1 MTGIRHINVIDMYHG
16 NNVKPSDFAELKR
29 QGVFAIIHKASQG
42 LHFRD
47 SAYAERRKIVT
58 DLGMLWGAYHFM
70 DASDAEDQADF
81 FMDCAGVTADAPL
94 PSLWC
99 DFEDN
104 PRSQASLQ
112 QCLRFMK
119 RVDQMSPDGIA
130 CGLYSGN
137 RIRETLR
144 PPVGGHVDAAMQG
157 AIDFFQQHR
166 LWLAQYGPQ
175 PKTPWPWDQAVI
187 KTGDQS
193 TPLAAPGVFLW
204 QFTEKGRINPLA
216 GFTDG
221 NFFDGSFEDLQA
233 RWLA

>member
-1 MTGIRHINVIDMYHG
+1 MQRHINVIDMYHG
-16 NNVKPSDFAELKR
+16 NDVKPSDFTALKAA
-29 QGVFAIIHKASQG
+29 GVYGIIHKASQG

-47 SAYAERRKIVT
+47 AAYKERRKIVT

-70 DASDAEDQADF
+70 DASNPDDQADF
-81 FMDCAGVTADAPL
+81 FLNCAGVEDATFSF

-104 PRSQASLQ
+104 PRSQAALH
-112 QCLRFMK
+112 QCLAFMK
-119 RVDQMSPDGIA
+119 RVDGMSPDGIA

-137 RIRETLR
+137 VIKETLR
-144 PPVGGHVDAAMQG
+144 PPQGGHMAADMQG
-157 AIDFFQQHR
+157 AADFFVQHR

-175 PKTPWPWDQAVI
+175 VKIPWPWDQPI
-187 KTGDQS
+187 SKSGDQS
-193 TPLAAPGVFLW
+193 APLAAPGVFMW
-204 QFTEKGRINPLA
+204 QFTEKGRMSPLS

-221 NFFDGSFEDLQA
+221 NFFDGTFEELQA